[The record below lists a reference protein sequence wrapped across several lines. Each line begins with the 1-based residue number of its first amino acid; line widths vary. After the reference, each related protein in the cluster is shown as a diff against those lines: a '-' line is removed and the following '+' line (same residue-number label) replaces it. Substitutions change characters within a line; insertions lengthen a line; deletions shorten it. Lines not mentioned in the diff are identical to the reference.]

1 MKRLAEV
8 LLVLLAAM
16 SEVLA
21 VTSPEV
27 VSAFVR
33 LSFDPQPLSLPPGA
47 RGVVRVTATVDDSR
61 GASGHL
67 PLELRMHAV
76 DPSTADVITTPRR
89 RTLLTSTRT
98 HFNVTVIG
106 RELGRTRIAFFLS
119 GNASPPSE
127 NASSSSTAAIL
138 QAWRLPPRYNLRV
151 VVRNPP
157 ARAEVYLNAMAL
169 LMIGVNLIGIGGQV
183 DSVEVVYL
191 VRRPLSLAVG
201 LFCRFGIMPAVST
214 SIVAYDRHQIQL
226 SG

>member
-1 MKRLAEV
+1 MKCLAEV
-8 LLVLLAAM
+8 LLVLLAAI
-16 SEVLA
+16 SDALA

-76 DPSTADVITTPRR
+76 DPSTADVITTTPRR
-89 RTLLTSTRT
+89 RTLLTSTHTR
-98 HFNVTVIG
+98 FNVTVVG
-106 RELGRTRIAFFLS
+106 RELGRTRVAFFLS
-119 GNASPPSE
+119 GNASSSSE
-127 NASSSSTAAIL
+127 NASSTAAIL
-138 QAWRLPPRYNLRV
+138 QAWRLPPRYHLRV
-151 VVRNPP
+151 VVRNAP

-201 LFCRFGIMPAVST
+201 LFCRFGVMPAVST
-214 SIVAYDRHQIQL
+214 SIVAYDQRQIKL